1 MSLHAR
7 TPGLTNLHR
16 WLRAATSDGPK
27 ATRRAFLST
36 AIAASAAAAAPAAH
50 GGPSVAIVGAGLAG
64 LACAYELLRSGIRA
78 TIYEGNTRIGG
89 RCFSLRNFFP
99 GQVAERGGE
108 FIDTLGKTML
118 GYAQEFGL
126 TLEDVNKEPGDIFYF
141 YDGQRFAERAIVN
154 ELRAFIPVMRN
165 DLASL
170 SSVVNALNP
179 TPVDIALD
187 NVSLAE
193 YLVTRKASTLVRKA
207 VESSYVGEYG
217 RDPGEQSCL
226 NFLLYIRADR
236 RSKFEPYGVSDQRYH
251 IVEGND
257 AVTTALA
264 SRVAGQI
271 ETSRALTKIAQ
282 TAGGR
287 YTLSFEKGAAAT
299 HDVVVLAIPFTTLRD
314 CELQAPL
321 SPAKLNAIKN
331 LGYGNDTKMMVG
343 FDSRPWQNS
352 GGNGVVYAD
361 TSFIQNTWETNPAN
375 ATASRAVIT
384 NYSGG
389 QFALTLNTPDVP
401 GFLADYDRVF
411 PGALAAAT
419 RVNGKYRVHVERW
432 HLNPWVKGSYT
443 CYFPGQ
449 FTSIAG
455 FEGTTEGN
463 IYFAGEHAD
472 SFYNWQGFMEGAAFS
487 GVTAATAI
495 GKKFAKL

>member
-1 MSLHAR
+1 M
-7 TPGLTNLHR
+7 NLHR
-16 WLRAATSDGPK
+16 WLRAAGGKPRP
-27 ATRRAFLST
+27 TRRAFLSS
-36 AIAASAAAAAPAAH
+36 AIAASAATVGRAQGA
-50 GGPSVAIVGAGLAG
+50 PSVAIVGAGLAG
-64 LACAYELLRSGIRA
+64 LACAYELLKSGIRA
-78 TIYEGNTRIGG
+78 TIYEGNTRTGG

-126 TLEDVNKEPGDIFYF
+126 TLEDVNKEPGDTFYF
-141 YDGQRFAERAIVN
+141 YNGQRVAERAIIE
-154 ELRAFIPVMRN
+154 ELRAFVPAMRN

-170 SSVVNALNP
+170 SAVVNALNP
-179 TPVDIALD
+179 TPADIALD
-187 NVSLAE
+187 RISLAE
-193 YLVTRKASTLVRKA
+193 YLVTRKASTTVRKA

-257 AVTTALA
+257 AVTAALA
-264 SRVAGQI
+264 SRLPGQI
-271 ETSRALTKIAQ
+271 VTGRALTRIAQ
-282 TAGGR
+282 TAGGH
-287 YTLSFEKGAAAT
+287 YTLSFAKGGAAT

-314 CELQAPL
+314 CELQVPL
-321 SPAKLNAIKN
+321 SPAKLNAIQK

-343 FDSRPWQNS
+343 FDSRPWQKS

-389 QFALTLNTPDVP
+389 QFALTLNTPDTP
-401 GFLADYDRVF
+401 GFLSDYDKVF

-432 HLNPWVKGSYT
+432 HLNPWSKGSYT

-472 SFYNWQGFMEGAAFS
+472 SFYNWQGFMEGAAVS
-487 GVTAATAI
+487 GVTAAKEI
-495 GKKFAKL
+495 GKKFGKL